1 MQECLDNNDILMY
14 STHNRGKSVIAE
26 SIIKA
31 LKDVYKKWQLM
42 IENLVL
48 VFLNHSINKNL
59 LILIILLWL
68 KQLIRILKLLNMK
81 LKIESELLSILS
93 IKTVL
98 VNIKLEID

>member
-1 MQECLDNNDILMY
+1 MQECLDNNDILMH

-68 KQLIRILKLLNMK
+68 KQLIPILKLLNMK